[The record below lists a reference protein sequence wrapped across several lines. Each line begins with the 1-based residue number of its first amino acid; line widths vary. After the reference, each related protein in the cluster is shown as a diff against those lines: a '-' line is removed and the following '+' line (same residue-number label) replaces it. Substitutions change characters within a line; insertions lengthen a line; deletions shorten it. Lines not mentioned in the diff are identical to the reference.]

1 MHSILTIL
9 WPVCR
14 QLFITFACRASIN
27 GEANR
32 ASTAQVLA
40 PHNASDST
48 SIRSTLPRVT
58 AALLRDSVQAD
69 PSIQRT
75 AAATTSSNELQPVF
89 EVGGCFETRSLA
101 SLATEL
107 FKDPAFMDLCD
118 KGLNGTLQRTKDGA
132 TAESRIQELAGET
145 LPCFLYAEACQ
156 SHVASCL
163 HIVLDAATLDDAGCI
178 GVT

>member
-1 MHSILTIL
+1 MAVCKTWLHLLLKFYMHSILGSIEAA
-9 WPVCR
+9 CR
-14 QLFITFACRASIN
+14 QLHNIFACRASIN

-40 PHNASDST
+40 PHNACDST
-48 SIRSTLPRVT
+48 IIRSTLPGVT

-69 PSIQRT
+69 PSTQR
-75 AAATTSSNELQPVF
+75 AAAPSTSGSELQPVF
-89 EVGGCFETRSLA
+89 EVGGHFETRSLA

-132 TAESRIQELAGET
+132 TAESRIQELAGEYPT
-145 LPCFLYAEACQ
+145 CICCAEA
-156 SHVASCL
+156 
-163 HIVLDAATLDDAGCI
+163 G
-178 GVT
+178 